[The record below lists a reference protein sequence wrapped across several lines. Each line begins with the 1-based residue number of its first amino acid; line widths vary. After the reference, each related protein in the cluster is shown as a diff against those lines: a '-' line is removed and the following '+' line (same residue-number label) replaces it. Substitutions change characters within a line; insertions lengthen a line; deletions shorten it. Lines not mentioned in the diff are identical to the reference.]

1 MATSGDNLATR
12 DDVSTL
18 GSELRPEMGEL
29 RAEMSD
35 LRSEMGELRADMG
48 DLRSEFREFRA
59 ELRAEFAEFK
69 IEIQGA
75 LAQQTRT
82 YITWMFGMLT
92 AYTAMAGSLIGIAT
106 IVTH

>member
-18 GSELRPEMGEL
+18 GSELRAEMGEL

-35 LRSEMGELRADMG
+35 LRADMG

>member
-35 LRSEMGELRADMG
+35 LRADMG
-48 DLRSEFREFRA
+48 DLRSEFCEFRA

>member
-35 LRSEMGELRADMG
+35 LRSDMG